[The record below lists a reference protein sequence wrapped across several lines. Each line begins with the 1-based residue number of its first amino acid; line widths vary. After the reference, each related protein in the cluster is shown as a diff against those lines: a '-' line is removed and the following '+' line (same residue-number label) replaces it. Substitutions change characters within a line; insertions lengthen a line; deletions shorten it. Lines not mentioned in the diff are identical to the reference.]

1 MKVSVLSSGSK
12 GNCTYIET
20 KKCKILVDLGTT
32 SLYVER
38 NLKEL
43 VVNPKEIDAIFLTHT
58 HVDHIAGLRV
68 FLKKN
73 PTKVYLTEK
82 MYHELLST
90 LVISDYVFINDMIDL
105 EDLLV
110 EVMKTSHDVDDS
122 NAYIFSNNQSSLVYI
137 TDTGYINTKYH
148 KKLSNKTMYII
159 ESNHDVNLLM
169 NGSYPF
175 NIKQRILGDRGHLSN
190 KQCSHYLSKLV
201 GDNTKEIILIHLSQD
216 NNRKEIA
223 YEETLNNLKK
233 LPIPTPM
240 ITISEQNM
248 RTELLEV

>member
-1 MKVSVLSSGSK
+1 MKVSVLATGSK

-20 KKCKILVDLGTT
+20 KQCKVLVDLGTT
-32 SLYVER
+32 SLYAER

-43 VVNPKEIDAIFLTHT
+43 GVNPKEIDAIFLTHT
-58 HVDHIAGLRV
+58 HVDHVAGLRV

-82 MYHELLST
+82 MYRELRST
-90 LVISDYVFINDMIDL
+90 LQLIDYEFLDDL
-105 EDLLV
+105 FCFADLTV

-122 NAYIFSNNQSSLVYI
+122 NAYLFTNEESSLVYI

-148 KKLSNKTMYII
+148 EKLKNKTMYII

-175 NIKQRILGDRGHLSN
+175 HLKQRILGDRGHLSN
-190 KQCSHYLSKLV
+190 KQCSYYLSKLI
-201 GDNTKEIILIHLSQD
+201 GENTKEIVLIHLSQD

-223 YEETLNNLKK
+223 YEETFNSIKEQQET
-233 LPIPTPM
+233 LP
-240 ITISEQNM
+240 TIVVSEQHT